1 MTEQTPSAEI
11 MVNVFGRT
19 DVGRTREHN
28 EDSFVVADLNSNVA
42 SLQPS
47 VRAHKSGPKGT
58 LFMVADGM
66 GGAAAGEI
74 ASQMAT
80 DIVLRELRDNWL
92 PLGQPSPEAFA
103 RCLKRAAQSANQQ
116 IHSYA
121 TSHQEY
127 RGMGTTATIA
137 GFLEGILYLAQV
149 GDSRGYLIRNGVV
162 KQITKDQSLMQKL
175 IEAGE
180 LTEEEAA
187 QSERRNIILQALG
200 PEAQIKV
207 DLTYQPVLKG
217 DILLLCSDGLSGQIT
232 KDDIARVL
240 TEEPDLVNACKKLI
254 EIANTNGGPDN
265 ITVIL
270 SRFEGDGLPEASE
283 DAEAEDVGHKVFSVP
298 DAGATPPM
306 AMDRITE
313 GPTSPMR
320 PSDAR
325 PTQPVVSAE
334 TPTDPGT
341 PLDGGASKEGAAH
354 AATLDAIDVEADT
367 LDMTPEKSSMGRIVV
382 IGLAVLLVVAAG
394 WFGMKMMGGN
404 APDSAAVQPDSAAIP
419 ADTALRT
426 DTTKPDSATPP
437 PVAP

>member
-1 MTEQTPSAEI
+1 

-92 PLGQPSPEAFA
+92 PLAQPSPEAFA
-103 RCLKRAAQSANQQ
+103 RCLRRATQSANQQ

-121 TSHQEY
+121 TGHQEY

-137 GFLEGILYLAQV
+137 GFLDGVLYLSQV
-149 GDSRGYLIRNGVV
+149 GDSRGYMIRNGIV

-187 QSERRNIILQALG
+187 LSERRNIILQALG

-207 DLTYQPVLKG
+207 DLTYQPVAKG

-240 TEEPDLVNACKKLI
+240 GEETDLVNACKKLI

-270 SRFEGDGLPEASE
+270 SRFEGEGLPEPSDDE
-283 DAEAEDVGHKVFSVP
+283 DEVGHRPFTIP
-298 DAGATPPM
+298 DTGSTP
-306 AMDRITE
+306 AVDDRLTE
-313 GPTSPMR
+313 GPTSPIR
-320 PSDAR
+320 LSSDAR
-325 PTQPVVSAE
+325 QTLPVASAE
-334 TPTDPGT
+334 SPTDPGA
-341 PLDGGASKEGAAH
+341 GAPADDAAP
-354 AATLDAIDVEADT
+354 AATYDAIDTESDT
-367 LDMTPEKSSMGRIVV
+367 AEMLPARRGIGRV
-382 IGLAVLLVVAAG
+382 ITIALLVLLVVAAG
-394 WFGMKMMGGN
+394 WYGLRMMRGSA
-404 APDSAAVQPDSAAIP
+404 APDSSAAKADSGAAATTDSAAS
-419 ADTALRT
+419 
-426 DTTKPDSATPP
+426 TKPPTASTP
-437 PVAP
+437 

>member
-1 MTEQTPSAEI
+1 MTDPTSSTEI
-11 MVNVFGRT
+11 IVNVFGRT

-92 PLGQPSPEAFA
+92 PLAEPSPEAFA
-103 RCLKRAAQSANQQ
+103 HCLKRAAQSANQQ

-137 GFLEGILYLAQV
+137 GFLGGIIYLCQV
-149 GDSRGYLIRNGVV
+149 GDSRGYLIRAGEV

-207 DLTYQPVLKG
+207 DLTYQPVCQG

-240 TEEPDLVNACKKLI
+240 GEETELVNACKKLI
-254 EIANTNGGPDN
+254 EIANINGGPDN

-270 SRFEGDGLPEASE
+270 SRFEGDGLPQPGEE
-283 DAEAEDVGHKVFSVP
+283 DEVAHRVFSIP
-298 DAGATPPM
+298 DGGSTPPM
-306 AMDRITE
+306 SMERITE
-313 GPTSPMR
+313 GPTTPMR
-320 PSDAR
+320 PSSDAR
-325 PTQPVVSAE
+325 ATLPVEQPKVSAE
-334 TPTDPGT
+334 SPTDPG
-341 PLDGGASKEGAAH
+341 PGAPTEGAAPME
-354 AATLDAIDVEADT
+354 ALDAVDTEADT
-367 LDMTPEKSSMGRIVV
+367 AEMLPARRGIGRV
-382 IGLAVLLVVAAG
+382 ITIALLVLLVVAAG
-394 WFGMKMMGGN
+394 WYALRVMGGK
-404 APDSAAVQPDSAAIP
+404 ATPDTSAVKADSGAAAKIDSAAP
-419 ADTALRT
+419 AKPPTA
-426 DTTKPDSATPP
+426 STP
-437 PVAP
+437 